1 MSRNAS
7 VQSLGLQWLPGG
19 VEDAPARIW
28 SDFRHVDKKPDTWC
42 VAIVLRCQPAASF
55 STVPCSTSV
64 SIDLEGRL
72 HSVCSCGVDDLGLDP
87 ELTWNG

>member
-42 VAIVLRCQPAASF
+42 VAIVLHCPPGASF
-55 STVPCSTSV
+55 STLIS
-64 SIDLEGRL
+64 RL
-72 HSVCSCGVDDLGLDP
+72 HAKFIWKGGCILCVRAEST
-87 ELTWNG
+87 TWG